1 MPSAWKNSFRCFEAM
16 EIENF
21 DKKEDMGA
29 TAAAAGIA
37 KLKEVLAQKG
47 SAY

>member
-1 MPSAWKNSFRCFEAM
+1 M
-16 EIENF
+16 F
-21 DKKEDMGA
+21 DKKEDMCA
-29 TAAAAGIA
+29 TAAAAAAGIA